1 MTKFIYVVTV
11 RGVVP
16 ESIPRK
22 VTEAHA
28 GALKSKNLSHPQ
40 YGKDVIKSTPELTV
54 LESGDNEDIFG
65 ENRRRR

>member
-28 GALKSKNLSHPQ
+28 GTLKSKEFPHPQ
-40 YGKDVIKSTPELTV
+40 HGKYVAKSKAV
-54 LESGDNEDIFG
+54 LESG
-65 ENRRRR
+65 ENRLQR

>member
-16 ESIPRK
+16 ESITRK

-28 GALKSKNLSHPQ
+28 RALKSKAFPHPQ
-40 YGKDVIKSTPELTV
+40 HGKDVAKSQLEPAV
-54 LESGDNEDIFG
+54 LESGGNEDISG
-65 ENRRRR
+65 EYRL

>member
-1 MTKFIYVVTV
+1 MTKLIYMLKV
-11 RGVVP
+11 RGLVP
-16 ESIPRK
+16 AHLSRK

-40 YGKDVIKSTPELTV
+40 HGKDVIKSTPELTV

-65 ENRRRR
+65 ENRLQR